1 MIILIGYALTII
13 SIALLLLNIDS
24 RLNDI
29 MEYLGIEEKQRI
41 KKKKRKRK

>member
-1 MIILIGYALTII
+1 MIILIGYAVAIV

-29 MEYLGIEEKQRI
+29 MKYLGIEEKQQS

>member
-1 MIILIGYALTII
+1 MIILIGFMLLLV
-13 SIALLLLNIDS
+13 SMELLLLNIDS